1 MTLTEKIELL
11 IKRTQMSAS
20 QFADVIN
27 IPRSSISHIVSGRN
41 KPSLDVVQKILK
53 SFPEISAEELLYED
67 RNLLYLSSGNDSK
80 KIPSTSGTSSKLS
93 QTTSIGGLFD
103 HINESPRESDEN
115 KYLTDHTAQANLKP
129 IEKTV
134 VQEVKKSIDTT
145 IEVASGVN
153 QVYTN
158 HVDKV
163 IERVVIFYSD
173 GTFSESKPSK

>member
-27 IPRSSISHIVSGRN
+27 IPRSSISHIISGRN

-67 RNLLYLSSGNDSK
+67 RNLSYQPSPLEK
-80 KIPSTSGTSSKLS
+80 KKETPQVPVL
-93 QTTSIGGLFD
+93 GGLFD
-103 HINESPRESDEN
+103 PIPTNPRESNEKKSSAED
-115 KYLTDHTAQANLKP
+115 TVQPILKP
-129 IEKTV
+129 IENLPIKE
-134 VQEVKKSIDTT
+134 VQPTTDHT
-145 IEVASGVN
+145 IEVSSGVN
-153 QVYTN
+153 QIYAN
-158 HVDKV
+158 HTEKF
-163 IERVVIFYSD
+163 IERVIIFYSD

>member
-67 RNLLYLSSGNDSK
+67 RNLSYQPTPIEK
-80 KIPSTSGTSSKLS
+80 KKETQQVPI
-93 QTTSIGGLFD
+93 IGGLFD
-103 HINESPRESDEN
+103 AIPASPRESDE
-115 KYLTDHTAQANLKP
+115 KKSPTFDTVQPILKP
-129 IEKTV
+129 IENLPTKETV
-134 VQEVKKSIDTT
+134 PTNDHT
-145 IEVASGVN
+145 IEVSSGVN
-153 QVYTN
+153 QIYSN
-158 HVDKV
+158 HTEKF
-163 IERVVIFYSD
+163 IERVIIFYSD

>member
-67 RNLLYLSSGNDSK
+67 RNLAYLGKSVVH
-80 KIPSTSGTSSKLS
+80 STSSP
-93 QTTSIGGLFD
+93 IGSLFD
-103 HINESPRESDEN
+103 QIPETSRESTE
-115 KYLTDHTAQANLKP
+115 KKSLEVRPVQSNLKP
-129 IEKTV
+129 IEKV
-134 VQEVKKSIDTT
+134 DKIEDKKIQEST
-145 IEVASGVN
+145 IEVVSSGVN
-153 QVYTN
+153 QIYAN
-158 HVDKV
+158 HIEKV
-163 IERVVIFYSD
+163 IERIIIFYSD